1 MDNSVLGKYKPHT
14 FFYHIIIIRTI
25 MLFPCVGI
33 WNVVTLILVVMCNG
47 NNSKRL
53 AETLICLLSYYI
65 QIWYVNELI
74 QNISSLEMQKRDKC
88 LSNKIAIL

>member
-1 MDNSVLGKYKPHT
+1 MDNSVLG
-14 FFYHIIIIRTI
+14 
-25 MLFPCVGI
+25 
-33 WNVVTLILVVMCNG
+33 
-47 NNSKRL
+47 
-53 AETLICLLSYYI
+53 ICLLSYYI